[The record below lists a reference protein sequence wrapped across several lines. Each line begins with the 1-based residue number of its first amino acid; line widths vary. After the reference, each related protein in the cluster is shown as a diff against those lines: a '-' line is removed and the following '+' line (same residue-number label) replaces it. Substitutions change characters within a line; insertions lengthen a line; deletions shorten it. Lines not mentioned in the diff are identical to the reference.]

1 MTRLRDVITTS
12 LDDDKAEEIVT
23 IDLQGKCSFADYMV
37 VASGRSSRHISS
49 IADKLQEVL
58 KNADMPALSIEGQ
71 ETSDWIVIDAGDVIV
86 HLFRPE
92 VRELYNLEQMWA
104 IPAPALESVTL

>member
-1 MTRLRDVITTS
+1 MIRTS

-23 IDLQGKCSFADYMV
+23 IDLAGKCSFADAMI
-37 VASGRSSRHISS
+37 VASGRSSRHVASL
-49 IADKLQEVL
+49 ADKLQETL
-58 KNADMPALSIEGQ
+58 KNEGASALSVEGK
-71 ETSDWIVIDAGDVIV
+71 ESCDWVVLDAGDVII

-92 VRELYNLEQMWA
+92 VREMYNLEQMWA